1 MAERGGTAVNSASAR
16 TRHGPVFGVLFML
29 EREWPLGRD
38 PALLLK
44 QGGCPMFSVDLS
56 TRECDGY
63 VVVALRGEL
72 DLADAADVAAA
83 LAAAVAREPRIIVDL
98 AGLGF
103 IDCGGVAAL
112 ARGRRHA
119 RQAGGDLLLAAPQQ
133 RVLRVLAITRLA
145 GEFSVHASVEEAA
158 GSAGR
163 SGREAVPVPRRSST
177 IRWPR
182 PAVRSGTQALGSRAR

>member
-1 MAERGGTAVNSASAR
+1 
-16 TRHGPVFGVLFML
+16 
-29 EREWPLGRD
+29 
-38 PALLLK
+38 
-44 QGGCPMFSVDLS
+44 MFSVDLS
-56 TRECDGY
+56 TRECDGH

-98 AGLGF
+98 AGLEF

-112 ARGRRHA
+112 ARGQRHA

-133 RVLRVLAITRLA
+133 RVLRVLAVTRLA

-163 SGREAVPVPRRSST
+163 CRREAVPVPRRLSK

-182 PAVRSGTQALGSRAR
+182 PAVRSGTQALGSGAR